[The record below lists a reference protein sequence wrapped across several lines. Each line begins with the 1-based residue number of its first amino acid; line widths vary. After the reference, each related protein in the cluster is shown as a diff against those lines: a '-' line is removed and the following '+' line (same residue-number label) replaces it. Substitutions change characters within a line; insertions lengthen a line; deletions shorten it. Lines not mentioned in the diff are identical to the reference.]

1 MRPNGELP
9 SDPQQADRQAPTR
22 ARSYAKARLAVHH
35 RSACPGVKALRNTS
49 PARRQAAKLCYRF
62 GPLTPFRALR
72 EPDRRRRD
80 EERLCRSEQ
89 RTGNKP
95 KPPLDSKSPIQV
107 RILLPS
113 SASLVRTCL
122 PLLARQCLP
131 AAPRALGVLSG
142 RRPAKMAAARGLAKL
157 VPKRVNRC
165 TREPPRASAARMP
178 RPLLPVRRNEPISR
192 GTGRSNPSPSSGE
205 SGANSSQSKLGP
217 LHLSRTVKP
226 RRRRPRR
233 LVPRRA
239 APGGDRP
246 GADQLAVAA
255 ARRRADERPR
265 RRQRDRHHR
274 PP

>member
-107 RILLPS
+107 RIHLPPAVS
-113 SASLVRTCL
+113 LRTIGPSAAKARRAVQPIMGTLPVGLRRWTCL
-122 PLLARQCLP
+122 PPLLAN
-131 AAPRALGVLSG
+131 GG
-142 RRPAKMAAARGLAKL
+142 PAKRADFIARWKGYTPARGRSKNGHRFAK
-157 VPKRVNRC
+157 
-165 TREPPRASAARMP
+165 
-178 RPLLPVRRNEPISR
+178 
-192 GTGRSNPSPSSGE
+192 
-205 SGANSSQSKLGP
+205 GAGHAQG
-217 LHLSRTVKP
+217 
-226 RRRRPRR
+226 
-233 LVPRRA
+233 
-239 APGGDRP
+239 
-246 GADQLAVAA
+246 
-255 ARRRADERPR
+255 
-265 RRQRDRHHR
+265 
-274 PP
+274 